1 MEISKG
7 ATPNADQLVLS
18 GQPLAYGGTLTVTN
32 VGASPLAAGDSFTL
46 FAASTY
52 SNNFTTTNLPA
63 LPSNLRWAWSPASG
77 TLSVV
82 TNASTTPPHIT
93 NFVSGNQLTLIWP
106 ADHTGWRLQG
116 QTNAVNTGLTRTW
129 YDVPNS
135 AATNR
140 FTVPLDP
147 ANGST
152 FYRLVYP

>member
-1 MEISKG
+1 M
-7 ATPNADQLVLS
+7 
-18 GQPLAYGGTLTVTN
+18 GTDT
-32 VGASPLAAGDSFTL
+32 
-46 FAASTY
+46 
-52 SNNFTTTNLPA
+52 
-63 LPSNLRWAWSPASG
+63 G
-77 TLSVV
+77 T
-82 TNASTTPPHIT
+82 
-93 NFVSGNQLTLIWP
+93 VSGNQLTLIWP

-129 YDVPNS
+129 HDVPNS

>member
-1 MEISKG
+1 
-7 ATPNADQLVLS
+7 
-18 GQPLAYGGTLTVTN
+18 
-32 VGASPLAAGDSFTL
+32 L

-82 TNASTTPPHIT
+82 ANASTTPPHIT
-93 NFVSGNQLTLIWP
+93 NSVSGNQLTLIWP

-129 YDVPNS
+129 HDMPNS
-135 AATNR
+135 ATTNR